1 MSCPPP
7 PLPGAFWRGFAWVVL
22 FDAAAAVLVAAV
34 VLGIG
39 AGVVA
44 ASAASPLH
52 DSLNVG
58 TIQTPA
64 EMTSS
69 RGPYVFNAA
78 RSCRQ
83 IGAWTAPIWHTS
95 EPGSRRCAPM
105 AKRLTSGIETSP
117 MQRWPIDRVAL
128 RVVQPGIHYTP
139 NGLKTFLADFE
150 GESPPAVNVPADTQD
165 LTGLSIGQLVVVRYL
180 GDNIERG
187 RNKRYS
193 RWLVRCLCG
202 AYEHRKGASLRR
214 VASSADSEAD
224 RCWECQNLRKL
235 RGLKLSQPDDW
246 QVNPISTVAL
256 LPGANEV
263 FAGGERFGRLTVIGY
278 GGSNRSRQGARWV
291 VRCDCGLYGLM
302 SAAGL
307 KRGNSPQQCTICFQ
321 AQMGGKP

>member
-1 MSCPPP
+1 MMTVAQTRFDPHNAERPREGAHWLTVLEA
-7 PLPGAFWRGFAWVVL
+7 PLGEAYELPIPGRTEVRTKSPEGAIGG
-22 FDAAAAVLVAAV
+22 LV
-34 VLGIG
+34 
-39 AGVVA
+39 
-44 ASAASPLH
+44 P
-52 DSLNVG
+52 
-58 TIQTPA
+58 
-64 EMTSS
+64 MT
-69 RGPYVFNAA
+69 
-78 RSCRQ
+78 
-83 IGAWTAPIWHTS
+83 
-95 EPGSRRCAPM
+95 
-105 AKRLTSGIETSP
+105 KRLTTGIETSP

-150 GESPPAVNVPADTQD
+150 GESPPPVNVPADTQD
-165 LTGLSIGQLVVVRYL
+165 LTGLSVGQLVVVRYL

-224 RCWECQNLRKL
+224 RCWECQNLKKL
-235 RGLKLSQPDDW
+235 RGLKPSQPDNW

-321 AQMGGKP
+321 AQMGAKP